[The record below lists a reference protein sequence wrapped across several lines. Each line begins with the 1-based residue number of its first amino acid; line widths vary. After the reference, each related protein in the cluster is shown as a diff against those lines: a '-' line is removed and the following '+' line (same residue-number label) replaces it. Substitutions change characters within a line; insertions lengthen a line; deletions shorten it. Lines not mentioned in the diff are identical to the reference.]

1 MKCFTVRR
9 TLIRDWKFSTE
20 NFQTTVFGQKRDV
33 PWNPSIHHVGPLVSN
48 SVGAILKRNFSV
60 CNLNWGAILPMRGEV
75 LQFVEERGK
84 VNDYAIS
91 DYASGV
97 RVNQSWN
104 MNLYQLFYQLE
115 GQFISRNPRSC
126 IHGLVRYPTV
136 EGGTCKYFPQPVWG
150 SQSSKAQVNE
160 IHEFL
165 TNRIYQL

>member
-1 MKCFTVRR
+1 
-9 TLIRDWKFSTE
+9 
-20 NFQTTVFGQKRDV
+20 
-33 PWNPSIHHVGPLVSN
+33 
-48 SVGAILKRNFSV
+48 
-60 CNLNWGAILPMRGEV
+60 MRGEV

-136 EGGTCKYFPQPVWG
+136 EGGTCKYFPQPV
-150 SQSSKAQVNE
+150 
-160 IHEFL
+160 
-165 TNRIYQL
+165 